1 MMNLQEILYGVRLV
15 SVVGSTDKQISSLEL
30 DSRKVKLSS
39 AFFAVKGEA
48 IDGHQ
53 FIASSIEKGAS
64 AVVCSILPENS
75 VDGVTY
81 IVVNDVR
88 EAVAIMASNFYN
100 HPSKDLKLIGIT
112 GTNGKTSIA
121 TFGFQL
127 FTSLGAKVGLM
138 STIENKIGEQVI
150 PTKLTTPDVITV
162 NALLREMVD
171 EGCEIAFMEVSS
183 HAVEQ
188 KRIFGLH
195 FTAGVFTNIT
205 RDHLDYHKTFKA
217 YITAKQKFFDYIP
230 KSSFVV
236 YNEDDRNG
244 EIMVQNT
251 KARKI
256 SYGLK
261 SFANY
266 KVKILENSMEGLLL
280 NLGGVDFYT
289 RVTGDFNA
297 LNLTAIYAVA
307 VELGEDEQKVLEVLS
322 TIKGADGRLQKVVS
336 EKKVVA
342 LVDYA
347 HTPDALEKVL
357 KTINASRTMQEQLIT
372 VVGCGGNRDK
382 GKRPL
387 MAAVTAEL
395 STKAILT
402 SDNPRDEEPAII
414 LSEMLEGVKI
424 TQRQKVMSVLDRKE
438 AIRTAVSMA
447 ESGDI
452 ILVAG
457 KGHETYQEIKGERFP
472 FDDKSV
478 IEEAFKEFNK

>member
-1 MMNLQEILYGVRLV
+1 MNLQEILYGVRLV
-15 SVVGSTDKQISSLEL
+15 SVVGSTNCQVASLVL
-30 DSRKVKLSS
+30 DSRKVIESS
-39 AFFAVKGEA
+39 IFFAVKGEA
-48 IDGHQ
+48 VDGHQ
-53 FIASSIEKGAS
+53 YISSSIAKGAN
-64 AVVCSILPENS
+64 VIVCSEMPDALDE
-75 VDGVTY
+75 D
-81 IVVNDVR
+81 VVYVQVADVR
-88 EAVAIMASNFYN
+88 EAVAIMAANFYG
-100 HPSKDLKLIGIT
+100 HPSKELKLIGIT

-127 FTSLGAKVGLM
+127 FTELGAKVGLM
-138 STIENKIGEQVI
+138 STIENKIGNQVI

-162 NALLREMVD
+162 NALLREMVN

-188 KRIFGLH
+188 KRIYGLH

-217 YITAKQKFFDYIP
+217 YITAKQKFFDHIP

-244 EIMVQNT
+244 QIMVQNT
-251 KARKI
+251 KARKV

-261 SFANY
+261 SFATY
-266 KVKILENSMEGLLL
+266 KVKILENSMDGLLL

-307 VELGEDEQKVLEVLS
+307 MELGEEQQNVLEVLS
-322 TIKGADGRLQKVVS
+322 TLKGAAGRFQKIVS
-336 EKKVVA
+336 EKNVVA

-357 KTINASRTMQEQLIT
+357 NTINSSRTMQEQLFT

-387 MAAVTAEL
+387 MASVASEL

-414 LSEMLEGVKI
+414 LSDMLEGVKI
-424 TQRQKVMSVLDRKE
+424 TQRQKVMTVLNRKE

-457 KGHETYQEIKGERFP
+457 KGHETYQEINGERFP
-472 FDDKSV
+472 FDDKEV
-478 IEEAFKEFNK
+478 IQEAFQEFNK